1 MTVQLTSTKGFGIS
15 SLTALVHGPSG
26 SGKTYAARTCPG
38 KTLVVSAEAGLLSLR
53 DVSLDVALVKAFK
66 DLQQV
71 YVMLLDNEAGYEW
84 VYIDSLSEVAEI
96 CLAEEM
102 TKTAHGVKAYGEMQ
116 TKVMRMV
123 KAFRNLPLNVVFS
136 AKQGRDVDPEGVA
149 YLAAELPGRKLSIK
163 VPFLLDLVLGLTIRK
178 DDNGAIHRYFQT
190 TEANGVHAKDRS
202 GALDTFEPP
211 DWAVIHSKISNS
223 STQQTGE

>member
-136 AKQGRDVDPEGVA
+136 AKQGSDVDPEGVA
-149 YLAAELPGRKLSIK
+149 YLAAELPEHQGPLPARPRARPDHPQGRQRGHPPIL
-163 VPFLLDLVLGLTIRK
+163 P
-178 DDNGAIHRYFQT
+178 DDGSQRGPRQ
-190 TEANGVHAKDRS
+190 GP
-202 GALDTFEPP
+202 L
-211 DWAVIHSKISNS
+211 W
-223 STQQTGE
+223 STRHLRAA